1 MDGILCDVLATGS
14 PIFLRRWF
22 FLCWPSLLEWQ
33 PFLPIRASVFAWSVV
48 FVLPFMPFLIGFLL
62 QDQTSTSSE
71 STPLTLDKSAL
82 HKAIDQCL
90 IKDRFRFRRSVRD
103 IDALHRQG
111 KPFDAALGKLL
122 TGVEKSQR
130 QVKARSEAVTLNY
143 PDLPV
148 SDRRDDILKAI
159 EEHQVVVVAGETGS
173 GKTTQLPKICIEA
186 GLGRYGRIGHTQPR
200 RLAARSVAQ
209 RVADELGCELGTSVG
224 YQVRFTDQS
233 NDATRIKLMTD
244 GILLAQTQR
253 DRFLNEYDVI
263 IIDEAHERS
272 LNIDFLLGYLKQLL
286 PKRPDLKLVITSAT
300 IDVERFSKHFDNAPV
315 IEVSGRTFPVETRYH
330 PLVRESE
337 EEDDRSLFEGIHDAL
352 AELRQEDKKHNRP
365 GDVLV
370 FLPGE
375 RDIRECAE
383 YLRRA
388 SLPATEILPL
398 YARLSAGDQQKIFR
412 PTGGRRVVLA
422 TNVAETS
429 LTVPGIRY
437 VIDSGIARISRYSYR
452 SKVQRL
458 PIEAI
463 SQASAN
469 QRAGRCG
476 RVEPGVCIR
485 LFEESDFQARS
496 EFTDPEIRRTNL
508 ASVILQMLHLGL
520 GKLQDFPFVDP
531 PDERF
536 IKDGFTLLQ
545 ELEAVDKQ
553 QKMTQLGRQMA
564 RLPTDPRFARM
575 MLEAQK
581 QGALSEVL
589 VIASALSVQDPRER
603 PQEKK
608 QQSDEKHRQW
618 QDEDSDF
625 VALVNLWNG
634 FEEQRQELTQNQLR
648 KWCAKNFLNYMRMRE
663 WRDTHRQLHLL
674 CKELELKENPQPCN
688 YESLHKSLLAG
699 MLSQIGFKGEG
710 QEYLGA
716 RNRKLF
722 VFPAS
727 SQYKKKP
734 KWMMAA
740 ELVETSKLFART
752 VAKIEPQWLEEI
764 GRPLLKYQYFEPHWH
779 EKRGQVVAFEQSTL
793 YGLIVNPRK
802 RVNYA
807 NSHPKEAWETLILE
821 GLVGQK
827 MRTKADFLKKNINLI
842 KEVTEYEEKSRRRD
856 LVIDDNFLIDFY
868 QQHIPEKV
876 VTTRHLESWYGK
888 ASAEEKKALM
898 LTQNQLLSDEAAGI
912 SDNDFPVELEWQ
924 GMAFPLS
931 YRFAPGADDDGVSLS
946 VPVAML
952 QQVPSERVEW
962 LVPGFMAEKIAAV
975 IKGLPKATRKL
986 FVPVPNT
993 VEDFLKSA
1001 SPTKGGL
1008 YSQLLGYLNKTARPV
1023 IEMDALRQTEL
1034 IAHFEMNIR
1043 VLDGGKLLAQSRN
1056 LQAIKDE
1063 FSDLSQS
1070 QVQGLVKHSLQRDSV
1085 QRWDFGDLPQSTQ
1098 TDVNGLPVR
1107 AYPCL
1112 KPVKDGL
1119 ELTVEADELT
1129 ARQSHRRGLVK
1140 LFRQSLSE
1148 QERVFKGL
1156 IQKKMGSQ
1164 WLRAKGMGTQQTLIE
1179 ALMQAAFQQV
1189 FVPLDQPLPYL
1200 ESEFKTRLERRS
1212 ELVPHGEQLLAQFA
1226 EWVTLRHK
1234 ILKSM
1239 GGAVSLD
1246 RAMAYSDVK
1255 ANLERLLQDGFMLD
1269 ASWSQLKCFT
1279 RYLKAM
1285 DYRLDKLQGNLPR
1298 DRVSMTEYAS
1308 VYDAFAAYTKDKSL
1322 DEPGELTDFRWALE
1336 EWRVSLFAQPLGTK
1350 EPVSLKR
1357 LEKRWADIV
1366 G

>member
-1 MDGILCDVLATGS
+1 M
-14 PIFLRRWF
+14 
-22 FLCWPSLLEWQ
+22 
-33 PFLPIRASVFAWSVV
+33 
-48 FVLPFMPFLIGFLL
+48 
-62 QDQTSTSSE
+62 SSE
-71 STPLTLDKSAL
+71 VSTPVGSADSQLDQKAL
-82 HKAIDQCL
+82 YQAIEHCL
-90 IKDRFRFRRSVRD
+90 IKDRFPLRRQVRE
-103 IDALHRQG
+103 LSERHRAG
-111 KPFDAALGKLL
+111 KPIEQGLAKLIARL
-122 TGVEKSQR
+122 ENSQQR
-130 QVKARSEAVTLNY
+130 VKQRSQPLNVHY

-148 SDRRDDILKAI
+148 SERKDDILDAI
-159 EEHQVVVVAGETGS
+159 KNHQVVVIAGETGS
-173 GKTTQLPKICIEA
+173 GKTTQLPKICLEA
-186 GLGRYGRIGHTQPR
+186 GLGRFGRIGHTQPR

-209 RVADELGCELGTSVG
+209 RIADELDCELGALVG

-233 NDATRIKLMTD
+233 NEHTRIKLMTD
-244 GILLAQTQR
+244 GILLAQTQH

-272 LNIDFLLGYLKQLL
+272 LNIDFLMGYLKNLL

-300 IDVERFSKHFDNAPV
+300 IDLERFSKHFDNAPV
-315 IEVSGRTFPVETRYH
+315 IQVSGRTYPVEMRYR
-330 PLVRESE
+330 PLVRSSE
-337 EEDDRSLFEGIHDAL
+337 EEDDRSLFEGIQEAL
-352 AELRQEDKKHNRP
+352 AELRQEDKASNSP

-375 RDIRECAE
+375 REIRECADH
-383 YLRRA
+383 LRRA
-388 SLPATEILPL
+388 HLPATEVLPL
-398 YARLSAGDQQKIFR
+398 YARLSTGDQQKIFK

-437 VIDSGIARISRYSYR
+437 VVDSGVARISRYSYK

-476 RVEPGVCIR
+476 RTAPGVCIR
-485 LFEESDFQARS
+485 LYEESDFQGRD

-508 ASVILQMLHLGL
+508 AAVILQMLHLGL
-520 GKLQDFPFVDP
+520 GRLQDFPFVDP

-545 ELEAVDKQ
+545 ELEAVNKKQ
-553 QKMTQLGRQMA
+553 KLTQLGRSMA
-564 RLPTDPRFARM
+564 KLPTDPRLARM

-581 QGALSEVL
+581 RGALSEVL
-589 VIASALSVQDPRER
+589 VIASALTIQDPRER
-603 PQEKK
+603 PPEKK
-608 QQSDEKHRQW
+608 QQADEKHRQW

-625 VALVNLWNG
+625 VALVNLWNAH
-634 FEEQRQELTQNQLR
+634 EEQRQDLSQNQLR
-648 KWCAKNFLNYMRMRE
+648 KWCTKNFLNYMRMRE
-663 WRDTHRQLHLL
+663 WRDTHRQLHIL
-674 CKELELKENPQPCN
+674 CKDLSLKENEQPTD

-722 VFPAS
+722 IFPAS

-752 VAKIEPQWLEEI
+752 VAKIEPQWLEDM
-764 GRPLLKYQYFEPHWH
+764 GKPLLKYQYFEPHWD
-779 EKRGQVVAFEQSTL
+779 EKRGQVVALEQSSL

-807 NSHPKEAWETLILE
+807 NSHPREAWECLILE
-821 GLVGQK
+821 GLVAQK
-827 MRTKADFLKKNINLI
+827 IRTQTLDKRVDFLQHNIQLI
-842 KEVTEYEEKSRRRD
+842 EEVTEYEEKSRRRD

-868 QQHIPEKV
+868 QQRIPEQV
-876 VTTRHLESWYGK
+876 VTTKHLESWYKK
-888 ASAEEKKALM
+888 ATEAEKKNLR
-898 LTQNQLLSDEAAGI
+898 LTQNQLLSDAAAGI
-912 SDNDFPVELEWQ
+912 TDKDFPSDLEWQ

-931 YRFAPGADDDGVSLS
+931 YRFAPGERDDGVSLS

-952 QQVPSERVEW
+952 QQVPDAQVEW
-962 LVPGFMAEKIAAV
+962 LVPGFVADKLAALL
-975 IKGLPKATRKL
+975 KGLPKATRKL

-993 VEDFLKSA
+993 VAEFLAGANPS
-1001 SPTKGGL
+1001 KGSL
-1008 YSQLLGYLNKTARPV
+1008 YSLLVAFLNKT
-1023 IEMDALRQTEL
+1023 LRATQEPNL
-1034 IAHFEMNIR
+1034 DVEDLKGIQLPEHFLMNIR
-1043 VLDGGKLLAQSRN
+1043 VLDGNQLLAESR
-1056 LQAIKDE
+1056 
-1063 FSDLSQS
+1063 DLAALKTDLNDVSQS
-1070 QVQGLVKHSLQRDSV
+1070 QIQGVIKHELQRESV
-1085 QRWDFGDLPQSTQ
+1085 NRWDFGDLPETTQSE
-1098 TDVNGLPVR
+1098 VNGLPVR

-1112 KPVKDGL
+1112 KETRGEL
-1119 ELTVEADELT
+1119 EITVEADEQT
-1129 ARQSHRRGLVK
+1129 ARKSHRAGLIA
-1140 LFRQSLSE
+1140 LFRKSLSE
-1148 QERVFKGL
+1148 QERLFKTSIGKQMGPKWLQAKGL
-1156 IQKKMGSQ
+1156 
-1164 WLRAKGMGTQQTLIE
+1164 GTQQSLTEELI
-1179 ALMQAAFQQV
+1179 QAAFQMV
-1189 FVPLDQPLPYL
+1189 FVPLDEELPYL
-1200 ESEFKTRLERRS
+1200 EADFKARTERRAAFI
-1212 ELVPHGEQLLAQFA
+1212 EQAEQLLKQFS

-1239 GGAVSLD
+1239 RGAVSLD
-1246 RAMAYSDVK
+1246 KAMAYSDVQ
-1255 ANLERLLQDGFMLD
+1255 ANLERLLKSGFMQD
-1269 ASWSQLKCFT
+1269 ASWTQLKSFT

-1298 DRVSMTEYAS
+1298 DRLGMTEYQA
-1308 VYDAFAAYTKDKSL
+1308 VYEPFAKYTQDMDLSL
-1322 DEPGELTDFRWALE
+1322 PGDFTDFRWLLE

-1357 LEKRWADIV
+1357 LEKRWAELT